1 MNSLGN
7 LIVALQGNFSP
18 AAVVS
23 LLFGLAAVLGLL
35 LGVSLMGLIAA
46 SRKRRSLRAIKEER
60 ELLVKSL
67 QDSKAYAVRLQA
79 EKDSLAAKHNGFDA
93 LIVRQKSHIGL
104 LTKKLSAAEKLAAE
118 EKAARQAEVIRQKER
133 AARQEKEAQQ
143 GASKELNAIPFDA
156 KAPPTLIKRVPSS
169 DERSSNAMG
178 TGIIPDDQVI
188 PVLPEAE
195 LTANVEAYDLS
206 DLEDLIGQDS

>member
-7 LIVALQGNFSP
+7 LITALQGNFSP

-67 QDSKAYAVRLQA
+67 QDSKAYAARLQA

-143 GASKELNAIPFDA
+143 GASKELNAIPADV

-169 DERSSNAMG
+169 DESSSNSMG